1 MRLYFVRHG
10 ESEAN
15 LLREFSNRGFK
26 HGLTERGF
34 QQAEQLGQNLD
45 PIPFKTIYS
54 SPLKRAIQTAE
65 ILQQHLNCPLEITD
79 ALREFDTGVLEGKSD
94 PESWKIHAWVI
105 DQWLTGNWEAHIPG
119 GESRLDIHAR
129 FMPLIDKLRHNL
141 SEENVLLVGHGGTF
155 QCMFPMIFTNVDD
168 ISIGEFPFHHTM
180 PIIAEARADGL
191 FCSQWG
197 DLKLE

>member
-1 MRLYFVRHG
+1 MKLYFVRHG

-15 LLREFSNRGFK
+15 LLREFSNRGFR

-54 SPLKRAIQTAE
+54 SPLKRAVQTAE

-79 ALREFDTGVLEGKSD
+79 ALREFDTGILEGKSD
-94 PESWKIHAWVI
+94 PKSWSIHAWVFN
-105 DQWLTGNWEAHIPG
+105 QWFAGNWEAHIPG
-119 GESRLDIHAR
+119 GESRLDIQAR
-129 FMPLIDKLRHNL
+129 FMPLIDKLRRNL
-141 SEENVLLVGHGGTF
+141 SEENILLVGHGGTF
-155 QCMFPMIFTNVDD
+155 QCMFPMIFTNVNDV
-168 ISIGEFPFHHTM
+168 SIREFPFHHTM
-180 PIIAEARADGL
+180 PIVAEARANWL

-197 DLKLE
+197 ALKLK